1 MSRQNR
7 RTVLKLSIAAG
18 STLALGQLLADEPK
32 KDLFARDNLVAW
44 CIVPFDSQKRGPDE
58 RVTVLKELGFKKYA
72 YDWRA
77 EHLPTFDHE
86 LDLLKKEGI
95 ELTSVW
101 FPAGLNDEA
110 KTILGLLEKHG
121 IKTQLWITMGDPAP
135 GKSDEEKVEA
145 AASAIRPIA
154 EAAGKIGCRV
164 SLYNHGAW
172 FGEPENQLK
181 VIQKIGK
188 DSVAKGNVGIVYNL
202 HHGHDHLE
210 RFAKMLDA
218 IIPHLDALN
227 LNGMDVDGERRG
239 RKILALGEG
248 ERDLQLLKVIA
259 ASKYTGPIGILGHT
273 GDDMRLR
280 LMDNLDGLE
289 WLRPQ
294 VAGKEAG
301 PAPKYRTTAGKK

>member
-1 MSRQNR
+1 MNRIDR
-7 RTVLKLSIAAG
+7 RTLLQFAVAGAA
-18 STLALGQLLADEPK
+18 LATWRNSVDARQSK

-44 CIVPFDSQKRGPDE
+44 CIVPFDSQKRGPED
-58 RVTVLKELGFKKYA
+58 RVAVLKELGFKKYA

-77 EHLPTFDHE
+77 EHLPTFDRE
-86 LDLLKKEGI
+86 LTLLAKEGI

-101 FPAGLNDEA
+101 FPGGLNDDA
-110 KTILGLLEKHG
+110 KTILGLLEKHNV
-121 IKTQLWITMGDPAP
+121 KTQLWITMGDPAP
-135 GKSDEEKVEA
+135 GKTDDEKATA
-145 AASAIRPIA
+145 AANALRPIA

-164 SLYNHGAW
+164 SLYNHGNW

-181 VIQKIGK
+181 VVEKLALK
-188 DSVAKGNVGIVYNL
+188 NVGIVYNL

-210 RFAKMLDA
+210 RFPKMLEA
-218 IIPHLDALN
+218 MLPHLDALN
-227 LNGMDVDGERRG
+227 LNGMDIDGERKG

-248 ERDLQLLKVIA
+248 ERDLALLKTIA
-259 ASKYTGPIGILGHT
+259 ASAYDGPIGILGHT

-294 VAGKEAG
+294 LAGKEAG
-301 PAPKYRTTAGKK
+301 PPPKYRTTTGKK

>member
-1 MSRQNR
+1 MSRATR
-7 RTVLKLSIAAG
+7 RTVLKLSITAG
-18 STLALGQLLADEPK
+18 STLALSNLLADEPK

-58 RVTVLKELGFKKYA
+58 RVAVLKELGFKKYA

-135 GKSDEEKVEA
+135 NKSDEEKVEA
-145 AASAIRPIA
+145 AASALRPIA

-164 SLYNHGAW
+164 SLYNHGSW

-181 VIQKIGK
+181 VVEKIGR
-188 DSVAKGNVGIVYNL
+188 DNVGIVYNL
-202 HHGHDHLE
+202 HHGHDHLD

-227 LNGMDVDGERRG
+227 LNGMDDDGERKG

-259 ASKYTGPIGILGHT
+259 ASKYQGPIGILGHT
-273 GDDMRLR
+273 NDDMRLR

-301 PAPKYRTTAGKK
+301 AAPKYRTTAGKK

>member
-1 MSRQNR
+1 MPRPSR
-7 RTVLKLSIAAG
+7 RTVLQFSIAAG
-18 STLALGQLLADEPK
+18 STLALGKLLADDPK

-58 RVTVLKELGFKKYA
+58 RVAVLKELGFKKYA

-135 GKSDEEKVEA
+135 GKSDEEKAEA

-164 SLYNHGAW
+164 SLYNHGGW

-181 VIQKIGK
+181 VISKIGK
-188 DSVAKGNVGIVYNL
+188 DNVGIVYNL
-202 HHGHDHLE
+202 HHGHDHLD

-218 IIPHLDALN
+218 IIPHLDVLN
-227 LNGMDVDGERRG
+227 LNGMDVDGERKG

-248 ERDLQLLKVIA
+248 ERDLQLLKTIA

-301 PAPKYRTTAGKK
+301 PAPKYRTTTGKK